1 MSNKPL
7 KPVAIN
13 IDKVGHDKLKTKKY
27 KNGQESK
34 QARMTYD
41 KVEFRIQ
48 TPLAEVPF
56 GLTKGEELDKDGNPV
71 KNSTKPIKYSLD
83 FNVAGPPAGSVEL
96 EEFSKVMKTLDT
108 KTVNYIVS
116 QSQEWWG
123 KKGTAEN
130 IAEYVYSSV
139 IKQDKKGEY
148 PDRFKIKLPLFEG
161 KPRFKVYDE
170 HNKLVDWVKSEEGPD
185 GKEVVTLEWEKWAQP
200 HMKIEAIIECEG
212 LWEVNKKVFCTFKA
226 LQIRVHPPETLPD
239 CAFDDGPFDDGPVA
253 VKTAKATKAVE
264 EKVEDDP
271 EDEGDEDAAD
281 EDVADEDAGDEDA
294 A

>member
-56 GLTKGEELDKDGNPV
+56 GLTKGEELDKEGKPV

-83 FNVAGPPAGSVEL
+83 FNVMGPPAGTVDL
-96 EEFSKVMKTLDT
+96 DEFKKAMKKLDT
-108 KTVNYIVS
+108 KTIDYIVS
-116 QSQEWWG
+116 QSELWWG

-161 KPRFKVYDE
+161 KPKFKVYDE
-170 HNKLVDWVKSEEGPD
+170 NNKIVEWVKSEEVD

-200 HMKIEAIIECEG
+200 HMKIEAIVECEG

-226 LQIRVHPPETLPD
+226 LQIRVHPPETLPE
-239 CAFDDGPFDDGPVA
+239 CAFDDGP
-253 VKTAKATKAVE
+253 VKAKTEAKTE
-264 EKVEDDP
+264 EGEEDLKVEDD
-271 EDEGDEDAAD
+271 DEDA
-281 EDVADEDAGDEDA
+281 EDAEEDA
-294 A
+294 EEDAD